1 MSERSALVLI
11 PGLLCTNRLWR
22 DQVADLDAVAEC
34 TVTTAQCEH
43 DNLADITAAILAE
56 APDRFSVAGLSF
68 GGYVCFEILR
78 QAPERV
84 ERLALMNTRAAADDE
99 RRRNLRA
106 DQIRLVDRGRFLG
119 VSDQMV
125 KTFIHP
131 DRLADEDL
139 VADVKAMAR
148 SVGKDGFI
156 RQQTAIIGRPDS
168 QPLLPGIQCPTLVV
182 AGRQD
187 GLIPFAEQAQMAAAI
202 PGARLLAVE
211 NCGHLSSMERPA
223 EVTQAM
229 RRWLAMQ

>member
-1 MSERSALVLI
+1 MSERPALVLI

-78 QAPERV
+78 RAPERV

-131 DRLADEDL
+131 GRLADENL

-148 SVGKDGFI
+148 SIGKGGFI

-168 QPLLPGIQCPTLVV
+168 LPLLPGIQCPTLVV

-187 GLIPFAEQAQMAAAI
+187 GLIPFAEQAEMAAAI

-223 EVTQAM
+223 EVNQAM
-229 RRWLAMQ
+229 RLWLALG